1 MAINF
6 PSTAG
11 QPTNGSYT
19 YTVAGISY
27 SWNGESWVAAGA
39 GASATDRTL
48 FSVSTNAASATPALS
63 YNNNSGVFSYTPPDL
78 SGFLTSETDPIFSA
92 SAAAGITQT
101 KINNWDQAFS
111 WGNHAASGYLTTL
124 GSIGGHTDV
133 TISAP
138 QANQILEYNGS
149 AWVNTTNSAGLQSR
163 TTVSA
168 TNSIA
173 ANGIANISM
182 TTPKTY
188 ALLSIETS
196 HAAWVTLYSD
206 TASRTADSSRN
217 ETTDPVAG
225 SGVLAEVITTGSQTQ
240 IITPGVICFNSSSS
254 NVTYAKIVNRSGGTA
269 NVQVTLTY
277 VQIEA

>member
-78 SGFLTSETDPIFSA
+78 SGFLTSETDPVFSA
-92 SAAAGITQT
+92 SAAAGISLSNIGDWNT
-101 KINNWDQAFS
+101 AYG
-111 WGNHAASGYLTTL
+111 WGNHASAGYLTTI

-206 TASRTADSSRN
+206 TTSRTADSSRN

-225 SGVLAEVITTGSQTQ
+225 SGVLAEVITSGSTTQ
-240 IITPGVICFNSSSS
+240 LITPASICFNSAGA
-254 NVTYAKIVNRSGGTA
+254 NTTYLKIVNKSGSTA
-269 NVQVTLTY
+269 NVQVTLTF
-277 VQIEA
+277 VALES

>member
-78 SGFLTSETDPIFSA
+78 SGFLTSETDPVFSA
-92 SAAAGITQT
+92 SAAAGISLSNIGDWNT
-101 KINNWDQAFS
+101 AYG
-111 WGNHAASGYLTTL
+111 WGNHASVGYLTTI

-225 SGVLAEVITTGSQTQ
+225 SGVLAEVITSGSTTQ
-240 IITPGVICFNSSSS
+240 LITPASVCFNSAGA
-254 NVTYAKIVNRSGGTA
+254 NTTYLKIVNKSGSTA
-269 NVQVTLTY
+269 NVQVILTY
-277 VQIEA
+277 VSMET

>member
-78 SGFLTSETDPIFSA
+78 SGFLTSETDPVFSA
-92 SAAAGITQT
+92 SAAAGISLSNIGDWNT
-101 KINNWDQAFS
+101 AYG
-111 WGNHAASGYLTTL
+111 WGNHASAGYLTTI

-206 TASRTADSSRN
+206 TGSRTADSSRN

-225 SGVLAEVITTGSQTQ
+225 SGVLAEVITSGSTTQ
-240 IITPGVICFNSSSS
+240 LITPASVCFNSAGA
-254 NVTYAKIVNRSGGTA
+254 NTTYLKIVNKSGSTA
-269 NVQVTLTY
+269 NVQVTLTF
-277 VQIEA
+277 VALES